1 MSYMKPQQGNRLVI
15 HVLKC
20 SHGLNPCSL
29 QLSICHNLSLTLS
42 SAIAKK
48 QIAMATPGR
57 LRPRTRN
64 MTGTGLNC
72 LLRFLQ
78 VQDGVWSAG

>member
-29 QLSICHNLSLTLS
+29 QLSICHWHWVPQLRGNKSRSLRRVACDQNSQTWPELAS
-42 SAIAKK
+42 TVRWDS
-48 QIAMATPGR
+48 
-57 LRPRTRN
+57 
-64 MTGTGLNC
+64 C
-72 LLRFLQ
+72 RFRMGCGAL
-78 VQDGVWSAG
+78 V